1 MMQDMTSMKLD
12 PKTEGEMETALV
24 DKREYPYGLEIS
36 LSSKDLTKLGQGM
49 PAVGAE
55 LMLHACVKVTRTSSY
70 QEADGE
76 AEGSV
81 SLQITDMTLAPKAAE
96 TGAADT
102 LYGSTS

>member
-1 MMQDMTSMKLD
+1 MMTNMTSMKLD
-12 PKTEGEMETALV
+12 PKGEDAMETALV

-36 LSSKDLTKLGQGM
+36 LSSEDLAKLGQGM

-81 SLQITDMTLAPKAAE
+81 SLQITDMALAPKAAE
-96 TGAADT
+96 TKTADA
-102 LYGSTS
+102 LYGA